1 MSGSRPTDLAG
12 KRVLVVGADSE
23 TGRAI
28 AAGLA
33 EAGANLALVAAK
45 GDATAAYGVQ
55 RLSRQLGAPGH
66 RVVHQAIDAAN
77 EMAVRV
83 MVRQMGK
90 ELRGLDAAVFCA
102 DLADETSEALSFAL
116 RYAVREM
123 AHGGRGVFVVAAP
136 PAGELRVAAPV
147 GNVQVRMV
155 EAGKLPED
163 VAREVVSAIA
173 AG

>member
-1 MSGSRPTDLAG
+1 M
-12 KRVLVVGADSE
+12 LVVGAESE
-23 TGRAI
+23 LGAAI

-33 EAGANLALVAAK
+33 EAGADLALVSAK

-55 RLSRQLGAPGH
+55 RLARKLGAPGR
-66 RVVHQAIDAAN
+66 RVLHQAIDAAN

-83 MVRQMGK
+83 MVRQVGK
-90 ELRGLDAAVFCA
+90 DLGGLDAAVFCA

-123 AHGGRGVFVVAAP
+123 ARGGRGVFVVAA

-147 GNVQVRMV
+147 GNVRVRLV

-163 VAREVVSAIA
+163 VAREAVSEIA